1 MCAMFDVIN
10 VRCNRCSICA
20 MFDLIDVLSSVR
32 LVFEDNYEYKSGTW
46 KKFETLAK
54 VEEVVTS

>member
-1 MCAMFDVIN
+1 
-10 VRCNRCSICA
+10 

-32 LVFEDNYEYKSGTW
+32 LVRDNHEYERGTR